1 MPKKNP
7 LKELSDMMNANPNLL
22 NDFFTDIDNQI
33 SLKKMHIR
41 ETRNMMKTMPDMTD
55 RLQQII
61 DDYQA
66 EIDALVA
73 RRRQRN
79 ETISRITTKIFRYS
93 IR

>member
-1 MPKKNP
+1 MTKKNP

-22 NDFFTDIDNQI
+22 NDFLTDIDNQI
-33 SLKKMHIR
+33 SLKEMHIR

-73 RRRQRN
+73 KM
-79 ETISRITTKIFRYS
+79 ETA
-93 IR
+93 

>member
-1 MPKKNP
+1 MTKKNP

-22 NDFFTDIDNQI
+22 NDFLTDIDNQI

-73 RRRQRN
+73 KM
-79 ETISRITTKIFRYS
+79 ETA
-93 IR
+93 

>member
-73 RRRQRN
+73 KK
-79 ETISRITTKIFRYS
+79 ETA
-93 IR
+93 

>member
-1 MPKKNP
+1 MTKKNP

-22 NDFFTDIDNQI
+22 NDFLTDIDNQI

-73 RRRQRN
+73 KK
-79 ETISRITTKIFRYS
+79 ETA
-93 IR
+93 